1 MVPPLRQGD
10 GVFPSPVATGE
21 GFGRGLSGDQPP
33 QCLSSIEGCPMTTS
47 ADVTAGLHALGITAG
62 DTVFF
67 HSSLKS
73 MGRVT
78 GGPEAVIGGFLE
90 AVGPTG
96 TVVVPT
102 FTLTER
108 LGPFGSWVR
117 PSDDPLD
124 GRPDYRDPA
133 PPARRPAELPP
144 RSLGRRCGAARPH
157 GHCSTAQCLRPPQS
171 VVRCRLCTRQP
182 LRSADALECLV
193 RAARR
198 GVPSPDH
205 HALPGD
211 DLGGCGAPPR
221 QRGRTRGVA

>member
-1 MVPPLRQGD
+1 
-10 GVFPSPVATGE
+10 
-21 GFGRGLSGDQPP
+21 
-33 QCLSSIEGCPMTTS
+33 MTTS
-47 ADVTAGLHALGITAG
+47 ADVTAGLRALGITTG

-108 LGPFGSWVR
+108 LGPFGSWYDHQTT
-117 PSDDPLD
+117 PSTVGLITETLRR
-124 GRPDYRDPA
+124 RPDAQRSFHPVHSVAAVGRLARMVTA
-133 PPARRPAELPP
+133 P
-144 RSLGRRCGAARPH
+144 
-157 GHCSTAQCLRPPQS
+157 TAQCLRPPQP
-171 VVRCRLCTRQP
+171 VVRCRLCTGQP

-211 DLGGCGAPPR
+211 DLGGCGTPPR
-221 QRGRTRGVA
+221 QRGRTRGLA